1 MHRIDCCND
10 FFLMNPVFNL
20 PEVHPTVTNQECKGQ
35 AMSAVQTGQLQIDI
49 VISDQNRNEF
59 AAGLSRLLAL
69 AADEIAERIRALGI
83 FAPGSYD
90 TFAGLTLIDE
100 ETGEP
105 NAEDM
110 IRQLVPGQEAVIRTA
125 RAVFPICEQPTDE
138 PTADL
143 LTKRCRYMK
152 KRMDAQ

>member
-1 MHRIDCCND
+1 
-10 FFLMNPVFNL
+10 
-20 PEVHPTVTNQECKGQ
+20 
-35 AMSAVQTGQLQIDI
+35 MSAVQTGQLQIDI

>member
-1 MHRIDCCND
+1 M
-10 FFLMNPVFNL
+10 
-20 PEVHPTVTNQECKGQ
+20 
-35 AMSAVQTGQLQIDI
+35 DI
-49 VISDQNRNEF
+49 VIPDQNRNEF

-69 AADEIAERIRALGI
+69 AAVEIAERIRALGI

-90 TFAGLTLIDE
+90 TFAGLTLINE
-100 ETGEP
+100 ETGES

-110 IRQLVPGQEAVIRTA
+110 IQQLILGQETVIRTA
-125 RAVFPICEQPTDE
+125 CAVFPICEQSNDK

-152 KRMDAQ
+152 KRMDA

>member
-1 MHRIDCCND
+1 
-10 FFLMNPVFNL
+10 MNPVFNL
-20 PEVHPTVTNQECKGQ
+20 PKVHPTVTNQECKGQ

-69 AADEIAERIRALGI
+69 AADEIA
-83 FAPGSYD
+83 
-90 TFAGLTLIDE
+90 GLTLIDE
-100 ETGEP
+100 ETGES

-125 RAVFPICEQPTDE
+125 RAAFPICEQPNDE

-143 LTKRCRYMK
+143 LTKRCRYTK